1 MIKKSPYKRILL
13 KLSGESLTGDNASC
27 ALDHTS
33 VVHIGSVIVELHHL
47 GLEMGVVIGG
57 GNIFRGAQA
66 NQFGFK
72 KTPADHIGMLAT
84 AINGLALAQVISS
97 MGRPVR
103 VMSAISL
110 GSIAE
115 PYNWTVAQS
124 YLKDGYIVIF
134 VGGTGNPY
142 FTTDTAAALRAV
154 EVDAEMIIKA
164 TTVDGVFDKDPK
176 KHKDAKIFKTLTFQ
190 HVLENRLAVM
200 DATAI
205 AMCQE
210 NNIPIHVINLSSREA
225 LIGAAYGE
233 DQGTI
238 IRG

>member
-1 MIKKSPYKRILL
+1 
-13 KLSGESLTGDNASC
+13 
-27 ALDHTS
+27 
-33 VVHIGSVIVELHHL
+33 
-47 GLEMGVVIGG
+47 
-57 GNIFRGAQA
+57 
-66 NQFGFK
+66 
-72 KTPADHIGMLAT
+72 MLAT